1 MKFYT
6 GVTDTDWYSFL
17 RKILP
22 DEVNFWQP
30 GGRTSF
36 KVLTQGAPFLFKLKS
51 PDNAIGGLG
60 FFVSHTFLPLSV
72 AWDIFG
78 FKNGA
83 ENYSQLLKKILS
95 LRTDYSS
102 VKTDPVIGCI
112 VLTNPVFFDDQDW
125 IPVPSDWASSI
136 VQGKSY
142 STEDPIG
149 KDLWSKVN
157 YTLAKY
163 QFFKKEEESKS
174 QFVLDNSYSPEYRQ
188 VLTYVR
194 TGQGSFRVSITEA
207 YTRRCAVTGEKTL
220 PVLEAAHIKP
230 FADSGPY
237 FINNGI
243 LLRSDLHKLFDS
255 GYMTLT
261 KDYRIEISRRI
272 KEEFENGG
280 EYYKYHGNSMI
291 VLPHR
296 PLDQPRSDFI
306 EWHNQHIYKG

>member
-1 MKFYT
+1 MKLYA

-17 RKILP
+17 RKLQP

-36 KVLTQGAPFLFKLKS
+36 KVLTPGAPFLFKLKS
-51 PDNAIGGLG
+51 QYNAIGGLG

-78 FKNGA
+78 LKNGA
-83 ENYSQLLKKILS
+83 DNYSQLLKKILS
-95 LRTDYSS
+95 LRTDTSS
-102 VKTDPVIGCI
+102 FKTDPVIGCI
-112 VLTNPVFFDDQDW
+112 VLTNPVFFQDEDW
-125 IPVPSDWASSI
+125 IPVPSDWTSSI

-142 STEDPIG
+142 STEDPVG
-149 KDLWSKVN
+149 RELWSKVN

-163 QFFKKEEESKS
+163 EFYKKEEISKS
-174 QFVLDNSYSPEYRQ
+174 QFVLDDSFSPEFRK
-188 VLTYVR
+188 VLTHVR
-194 TGQGSFRVSITEA
+194 TGQGAFRIIITDA
-207 YTRRCAVTGEKTL
+207 YTRKCAITGEKTL

-261 KDYRIEISRRI
+261 KDYRIEISRKI

-280 EYYKYHGNSMI
+280 EYYKYHGKNMI
-291 VLPHR
+291 VLPQR
-296 PLDQPRSDFI
+296 SMDQPRSDFI